1 MALLKHR
8 CSLHHHFRLP
18 VIANLLAS
26 GIFNAPFF
34 LGESTIF
41 RHVSPFFSI
50 YPTGKAPFLPR
61 STSSLVR
68 RSLRTSRMTSL
79 RRVQEPPA
87 NGGSTGREAR
97 PGYQAS

>member
-50 YPTGKAPFLPR
+50 YPTGKVSFLPR
-61 STSSLVR
+61 STSSFR

-79 RRVQEPPA
+79 RRAQEPPA
-87 NGGSTGREAR
+87 NGGSTGREAS
-97 PGYQAS
+97 PAL